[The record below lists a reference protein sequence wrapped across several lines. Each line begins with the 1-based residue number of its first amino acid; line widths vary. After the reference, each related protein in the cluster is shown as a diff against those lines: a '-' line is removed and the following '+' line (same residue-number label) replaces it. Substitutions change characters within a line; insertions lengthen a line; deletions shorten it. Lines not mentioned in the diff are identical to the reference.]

1 MEKRI
6 GATVI
11 DVLRHAPVGLID
23 RRARP
28 ALDDVQSGQL
38 ITIEVLIT
46 KHDISPR
53 HISRPSRIQAE
64 NETG

>member
-1 MEKRI
+1 MHLTRPASLFPLFASVTTLPGIGARLGAIMEKRI

-28 ALDDVQSGQL
+28 ALDDV
-38 ITIEVLIT
+38 
-46 KHDISPR
+46 
-53 HISRPSRIQAE
+53 
-64 NETG
+64 